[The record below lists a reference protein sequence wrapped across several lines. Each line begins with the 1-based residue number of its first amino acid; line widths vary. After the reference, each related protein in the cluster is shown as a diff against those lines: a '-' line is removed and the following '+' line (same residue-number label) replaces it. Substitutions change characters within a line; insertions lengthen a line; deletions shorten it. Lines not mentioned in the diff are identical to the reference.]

1 MTFSI
6 AGICPDT
13 GMMGCAITSSSICVA
28 SRCAFVRSGTGVAL
42 TQNVTNPELGPLAL
56 DLLTQGQNPQQ
67 VMAALADADADV
79 QWRQLGV
86 LDAQGRGQTF
96 SGEKALGIYATAQGK
111 NCIALGNLLENTGV
125 AQAMIEAFES
135 YAPEN
140 HASENEQ
147 GNLAERLLQALEA
160 GLAAGGELGPVHSA
174 GLLMSAAPSWPVVD
188 LRVDWHIEPITE
200 LRMVW
205 QNYQPQMAAYITRA
219 SNPADAE
226 SFGVPGDA

>member
-1 MTFSI
+1 MTFSV

-28 SRCAFVRSGTGVAL
+28 SRCAFVRNGTGVAL

-56 DLLTQGQNPQQ
+56 DLLAQGQNPEQ
-67 VMAALADADADV
+67 VMAALAEADTDV

-86 LDAQGRGQTF
+86 LDAQGQGQTF

-111 NCIALGNLLENTGV
+111 NCIAMGNLLENTGV
-125 AQAMIEAFES
+125 PLAMIEAFES
-135 YAPEN
+135 
-140 HASENEQ
+140 SQ
-147 GNLAERLLQALEA
+147 GHLAERLLQALEA

-174 GLLMSAAPSWPVVD
+174 GLLMSAEPSWPVVD

-205 QNYQPQMAAYITRA
+205 QNYQPQMDAYITRA

-226 SFGVPGDA
+226 SFGVPGDE